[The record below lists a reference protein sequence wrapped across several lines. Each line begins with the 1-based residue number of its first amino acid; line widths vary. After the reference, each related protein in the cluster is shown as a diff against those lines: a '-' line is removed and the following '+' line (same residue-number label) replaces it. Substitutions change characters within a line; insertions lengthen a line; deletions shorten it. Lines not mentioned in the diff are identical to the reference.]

1 MANSHMTFGT
11 DLLPKTTNTYNLGNS
26 NQKWNIYANTI
37 NGVTPEMGD
46 TKNTAGATNSTS
58 KLFLIGATA
67 QTDNPQ
73 TYSNTYVFAT
83 NGLLSTAS
91 LGINDNSTTNKIR
104 LVWNSTEKC
113 LDFVF

>member
-1 MANSHMTFGT
+1 MANMTFGT
-11 DLLPKTTNTYNLGNS
+11 NLIPASDNTFSLGNS
-26 NQKWNIYANTI
+26 NKKWNIYASTI
-37 NGVTPEMGD
+37 NGVTPEISD

-67 QTDNPQ
+67 QTANPQ

-83 NGLLSTAS
+83 NGLLSAAS
-91 LGINDNSTTNKIR
+91 LGINNNSTTNEVR